1 METYQKRVV
10 SEKLELDEKLK
21 RLKDFLLGDRKK
33 EVPLVELERLQRQ
46 SVAMKEY
53 SEILGE
59 RIEGF

>member
-1 METYQKRVV
+1 METDQKRVV

-21 RLKDFLLGDRKK
+21 RIKDFLLGDRKK

>member
-10 SEKLELDEKLK
+10 REKLELDEKLK

>member
-1 METYQKRVV
+1 METDQKRVV

-21 RLKDFLLGDRKK
+21 RIKDFLLGDRKK
-33 EVPLVELERLQRQ
+33 EVPLVELERVQRQ
-46 SVAMKEY
+46 FVAMKEY